1 MVDNKKELKEKL
13 AELKKQI
20 KVNSKDAH
28 WAENALREYE
38 SLVGQLKH
46 EPIVLDCG
54 KEVDEWAG
62 ETFRITKTTTG
73 VLYHTYGGYSVFCTP
88 NIKSL
93 YETLCGY
100 VDNKD
105 EYAKLEGEAKEN
117 IELCLSALSYCI
129 SLPSFVCGDANFLF
143 DTAGHV
149 ITYLREMS
157 DKLLNAELKEETAED
172 LELNAAYRD
181 AELGMRNL
189 VDQISEEVKEIKSN
203 E

>member
-1 MVDNKKELKEKL
+1 MVDNKKELREKL
-13 AELKKQI
+13 TELKKQI
-20 KVNSKDAH
+20 KANAKDAH

-73 VLYHTYGGYSVFCTP
+73 VLFHTYGGYSVFCTP

-93 YETLCGY
+93 YETLCDY

-105 EYAKLEGEAKEN
+105 EYAKLEGEAKE
-117 IELCLSALSYCI
+117 IHELSLSALAYCVN
-129 SLPSFVCGDANFLF
+129 LPSFVCSDEAFLY
-143 DTAGHV
+143 DTAGHIV
-149 ITYLREMS
+149 KYLREMS
-157 DKLLNAELKEETAED
+157 EQLLDAPLREETEED
-172 LELNAAYRD
+172 LKANEEFREATLATK
-181 AELGMRNL
+181 EL
-189 VDQISEEVKEIKSN
+189 VDEISKEVEEIKSKQ
-203 E
+203 

>member
-13 AELKKQI
+13 AELKQQI

-28 WAENALREYE
+28 WTENALREYD

-93 YETLCGY
+93 YETLCDY

-105 EYAKLEGEAKEN
+105 EYAKLEGKTKEN
-117 IELCLSALSYCI
+117 LELTLSALSYCI

-143 DTAGHV
+143 DTAGHIV
-149 ITYLREMS
+149 AYLREMS
-157 DKLLNAELKEETAED
+157 DKLLNAELKDETADD
-172 LELNAAYRD
+172 LKLNTAYRD
-181 AELGMRNL
+181 AELGMRNIA
-189 VDQISEEVKEIKSN
+189 DQIDKDVEEIKSK

>member
-1 MVDNKKELKEKL
+1 METKNELKEKL
-13 AELKKQI
+13 NELKAQI
-20 KVNSKDAH
+20 KLNSKDAH

-38 SLVGQLKH
+38 SLIGQLRH

-73 VLYHTYGGYSVFCTP
+73 IMYHTYGGYTVFCTP

-93 YETLCGY
+93 YETLCDY

-117 IELCLSALSYCI
+117 LKLTLSALSYCI
-129 SLPSFVCGDANFLF
+129 SLPSFVCGDANLLF
-143 DTAGHV
+143 DTASNIV
-149 ITYLREMS
+149 KYLREVS

-189 VDQISEEVKEIKSN
+189 VDQIGEEVEEIKSKQ
-203 E
+203 